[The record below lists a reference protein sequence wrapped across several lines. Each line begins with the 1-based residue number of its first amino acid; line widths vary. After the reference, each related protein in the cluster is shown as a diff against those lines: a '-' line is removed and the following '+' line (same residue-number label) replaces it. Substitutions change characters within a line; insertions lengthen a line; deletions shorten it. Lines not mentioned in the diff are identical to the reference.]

1 MLAAIF
7 PTDAIDVYVPGTVA
21 AVVQDAPSV
30 GLGAGE
36 TVGDGVGAGV
46 VKTTVLPGGGGA
58 GTAGV
63 DVPPPQLASAALTIA
78 AAMHRAVVPVMELRT
93 MR

>member
-1 MLAAIF
+1 VLAAIF
-7 PTDAIDVYVPGTVA
+7 PTVAIDVYVPGTVA

-36 TVGDGVGAGV
+36 TVGVGVGAGV
-46 VKTTVLPGGGGA
+46 VKTTVLPEGGA

-63 DVPPPQLASAALTIA
+63 DVPPPQLVSAALTMA
-78 AAMHRAVVPVMELRT
+78 AAMHRAVVRVMELRT

>member
-7 PTDAIDVYVPGTVA
+7 PTVAIDVYVPGTVA

-36 TVGDGVGAGV
+36 TVGVGVGAGV
-46 VKTTVLPGGGGA
+46 VKTTVLPEGGA

-63 DVPPPQLASAALTIA
+63 DVPPQLVSAALTMA
-78 AAMHRAVVPVMELRT
+78 AAMHRAVVRVMELRT